1 MCGCVFDNLS
11 FWGGTF
17 AGRRGCPEGPSFATL
32 NVQIQAS
39 SRASS
44 TNARTEVDMNKI
56 VLAAVATA
64 LSATPLLAADFY
76 GSAPPPPPVV
86 AEEGTAIAPPPPSCR
101 AAVVSG
107 LMVGPWIEL
116 LAVRTGPGV
125 QHPILDRLGNGYPLQ
140 VCAREGEWFA
150 IVEADCPVNVMTW
163 EGSAC
168 AKGWSYRTW
177 IIPAPPPVAP
187 ALVVIPQ
194 G

>member
-1 MCGCVFDNLS
+1 MRL
-11 FWGGTF
+11 
-17 AGRRGCPEGPSFATL
+17 
-32 NVQIQAS
+32 
-39 SRASS
+39 
-44 TNARTEVDMNKI
+44 
-56 VLAAVATA
+56 VLAAVAA
-64 LSATPLLAADFY
+64 VSASPLFAADFQ
-76 GSAPPPPPVV
+76 PVVPPPPVPPV
-86 AEEGTAIAPPPPSCR
+86 APAPGAVPPPPACR

-107 LMVGPWIEL
+107 LVVGPWIEL
-116 LAVRTGPGV
+116 LAVRSGPGV
-125 QHPILDRLGNGYPLQ
+125 EHPILDRLGNGYPLQ

-194 G
+194 E